1 MEEQR
6 RAGVISE
13 SVSKRDKKRQ
23 LIGTRLTRLDSMF
36 KNDRDNF
43 YRNSLHELQGKLSTL
58 QQGVNEEFLN
68 KKNQFEEI
76 RDYELTKLR
85 LWEEY
90 QVKRIETEYKE
101 DLFKAKENHDK
112 MITLI
117 KEKLYDKLQN
127 QIKQLKE
134 DKLLLNLVNG
144 NSWSQAPTNDK
155 SSSTSSNTAAL
166 NAVASSLNLTDRRS
180 LRKRELSS
188 RFTTGEAD
196 DLSDGGLSTT
206 NASSIA
212 NNTNNNGYTS
222 ATGKRRRLYSTRYS
236 SNDEMSS
243 GITSGVNNVNG
254 NHNDH
259 TNGSTS
265 NNNQNGSSNN
275 FLKPN
280 SNNNNHQHGANGT
293 SGISSGNDSNLSD
306 KDYDALNS
314 LIMENDDG
322 GASLV
327 LLDKSN
333 SNKPNTRGSH
343 KQFTGLQGLKVEE
356 LNEDL
361 NLLRNAIIKKD

>member
-1 MEEQR
+1 MEDQR
-6 RAGVISE
+6 RNGLVGDSL
-13 SVSKRDKKRQ
+13 SKRDKKRQ
-23 LIGTRLTRLDSMF
+23 LIGTRLTRLSSMF

-43 YRNSLHELQGKLSTL
+43 YRNSLHELQTKLSTL
-58 QQGVNEEFLN
+58 QQGFNEEFLGR
-68 KKNQFEEI
+68 KLKLEEV

-101 DLFKAKENHDK
+101 DLSKAKENHDK
-112 MITLI
+112 MIKLI

-144 NSWSQAPTNDK
+144 NSWSQAPSNENSAND
-155 SSSTSSNTAAL
+155 SNTAAL
-166 NAVASSLNLTDRRS
+166 NAVASSLSLTDRRS
-180 LRKRELSS
+180 LRKREASS
-188 RFTTGEAD
+188 RFSTGEAD
-196 DLSDGGLSTT
+196 DLSDGGFSNN
-206 NASSIA
+206 NASSLPHS
-212 NNTNNNGYTS
+212 NGYTS

-243 GITSGVNNVNG
+243 GLTSSVNQNGGGGSGMGYSGGGSTTTGNQNNGGSSNAGHNLLKVPHGHGTSGV
-254 NHNDH
+254 
-259 TNGSTS
+259 
-265 NNNQNGSSNN
+265 
-275 FLKPN
+275 
-280 SNNNNHQHGANGT
+280 
-293 SGISSGNDSNLSD
+293 SSGNDSNLSD

-322 GASLV
+322 GASLI

-333 SNKPNTRGSH
+333 SNKPQTRGSH
-343 KQFTGLQGLKVEE
+343 KQFVGVQGLKPEE

-361 NLLRNAIIKKD
+361 NLLRNATVKKD